1 MPKLNNLQL
10 AERIRQRIAQLEAD
24 EEIAAKDVR
33 ALLTD
38 AQHAELEAAWQ
49 RQQQLRK
56 GKRATTEAQQK
67 ALGWKSKRELRIEA
81 FTQAVA
87 ELEKDELKI
96 VKELQLKSEV
106 KRSRIYLET
115 YFAERDK
122 AVNKRQAENQA
133 NNALTRAGL
142 LRMDG
147 QTVGHLGLN
156 KRDKEIWLM
165 ENELKQQ
172 MASELTAE
180 ELEQQQ
186 LLAEYEAA
194 KAKKRKE

>member
-38 AQHAELEAAWQ
+38 AQYTELEAAWQ

-67 ALGWKSKRELRIEA
+67 ALGWKSKRELRVEA
-81 FTQAVA
+81 FKQALA
-87 ELEKDELKI
+87 ELEQNTLATLKDHQYQKQ
-96 VKELQLKSEV
+96 VRQ
-106 KRSRIYLET
+106 SRIYLDT

-122 AVNKRQAENQA
+122 AATKHQAEGRA
-133 NNALTRAGL
+133 NNSLTRAALARVDGTDVDRVSPRDREVREMEER
-142 LRMDG
+142 LRK
-147 QTVGHLGLN
+147 QLGLDGEDG
-156 KRDKEIWLM
+156 DK
-165 ENELKQQ
+165 K
-172 MASELTAE
+172 
-180 ELEQQQ
+180 
-186 LLAEYEAA
+186 
-194 KAKKRKE
+194 KA

>member
-1 MPKLNNLQL
+1 MPKLNDLQL
-10 AERIRQRIAQLEAD
+10 AERIRQRIAQLEAE

-67 ALGWKSKRELRIEA
+67 ALEWKSKRELRIEA

-87 ELEKDELKI
+87 ELGQNTLATLKD
-96 VKELQLKSEV
+96 LQHQKQV
-106 KRSRIYLET
+106 HQSRIYLDT

-122 AVNKRQAENQA
+122 AASKQQAEGRA

-142 LRMDG
+142 SRLDRARVDR
-147 QTVGHLGLN
+147 VSP
-156 KRDKEIWLM
+156 RDKEVREM
-165 ENELKQQ
+165 EERLRKQ
-172 MASELTAE
+172 LD
-180 ELEQQQ
+180 LDGDGKDG
-186 LLAEYEAA
+186 Y
-194 KAKKRKE
+194 KE

>member
-67 ALGWKSKRELRIEA
+67 ALGWKSKRELRIDA
-81 FTQAVA
+81 FKQAVA
-87 ELEKDELKI
+87 ELEQNTLATLKD
-96 VKELQLKSEV
+96 LQHQNQV
-106 KRSRIYLET
+106 RQSRIYLDT

-122 AVNKRQAENQA
+122 AASKHQAEGRA

-142 LRMDG
+142 ARLDG
-147 QTVGHLGLN
+147 TDVDTVSP
-156 KRDKEIWLM
+156 RDKEVREM
-165 ENELKQQ
+165 EEGLRKQLGLDVDGKDGDNEG
-172 MASELTAE
+172 T
-180 ELEQQQ
+180 
-186 LLAEYEAA
+186 
-194 KAKKRKE
+194 